1 MMLSRRMKMKITF
14 LRFMFA
20 VGSVTVL
27 AGCGST
33 TKVSRA
39 IAPASAMGNG
49 ATSVPRSFEVGE
61 FKSTVDRLPPHF
73 LTEVQSYLTTEL
85 RIRGILAGPGS
96 GAKVNVTA
104 TYYRMRSGM
113 NRMMF
118 GAMAGKDGIESSVTV
133 VDSTTGEVIG
143 ESTIS
148 TYNVTAVGDQ
158 GDVARM
164 HAKEIANFLQN
175 KTG

>member
-1 MMLSRRMKMKITF
+1 MMLSRRMKMTITF
-14 LRFMFA
+14 VRFMFA
-20 VGSVTVL
+20 VGVATVL

-33 TKVSRA
+33 TKISRA
-39 IAPASAMGNG
+39 IAPASAMGSG
-49 ATSVPRSFEVGE
+49 AAAVPRSFEIGE

-85 RIRGILAGPGS
+85 RTRGILAGPGS

-118 GAMAGKDGIESSVTV
+118 GAMAGKDGIESSITV

-143 ESTIS
+143 ESIVS

-164 HAKEIANFLQN
+164 HAKEIANFLEN